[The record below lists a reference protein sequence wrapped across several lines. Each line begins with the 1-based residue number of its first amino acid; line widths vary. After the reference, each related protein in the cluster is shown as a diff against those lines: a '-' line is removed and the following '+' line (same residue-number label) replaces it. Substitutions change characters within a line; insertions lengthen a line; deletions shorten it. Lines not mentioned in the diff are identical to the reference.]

1 MTDERLSAARDP
13 EQFRELGHE
22 VIDRLADHLTAAGTR
37 AIPVSHPLDPSG
49 MSERWPADFRGGA
62 DPLALVNQMLAESTV
77 THQPRYVGH
86 QLPAPLPLA
95 TLGSLVSAVVN
106 GSGAIYELSQVGGA
120 CELALSKHLAA
131 RLCMP
136 ETSGGMI
143 VSGGT
148 IATLTALLAARQ
160 ARAGFDVWR
169 DGAHGG
175 PPLALLTSDQTHYST
190 ARAAQIMGFGQG
202 GTISVASDER
212 FRMRPDALSA
222 EITAAR
228 ARGQHPVAVVASA
241 GTTATGAFD
250 PPQIPAGPPL

>member
-37 AIPVSHPLDPSG
+37 AIPVSHPLDPYG
-49 MSERWPADFRGGA
+49 MSERWP
-62 DPLALVNQMLAESTV
+62 
-77 THQPRYVGH
+77 
-86 QLPAPLPLA
+86 
-95 TLGSLVSAVVN
+95 AVVN

-148 IATLTALLAARQ
+148 IAT
-160 ARAGFDVWR
+160 
-169 DGAHGG
+169 
-175 PPLALLTSDQTHYST
+175 
-190 ARAAQIMGFGQG
+190 
-202 GTISVASDER
+202 
-212 FRMRPDALSA
+212 
-222 EITAAR
+222 
-228 ARGQHPVAVVASA
+228 
-241 GTTATGAFD
+241 
-250 PPQIPAGPPL
+250 